1 VYTFF
6 LSDSRRPS
14 ANVSL
19 SHHLEQDRKNQLAA
33 ESRHEELML
42 QRTRTGGGG
51 DKGGMTLFRTITG
64 RGAPKAE

>member
-1 VYTFF
+1 MYTFF

-42 QRTRTGGGG
+42 HRTRTGSGE
-51 DKGGMTLFRTITG
+51 KGGSLFRTITG